1 MDLSS
6 LSNLTTAAQALSNLI
21 LVSPQRTVGYQ
32 PQNAPS
38 FKKETSVPPPAI
50 LFNYEG
56 EQAVQLSSDITDHYI
71 ENNTAIQDQVALRPE
86 SITTNGFIGELND
99 VAPAALKPI
108 QQLAQKLVNISGY
121 VPQLSVSAQLAYNN
135 AFLAYQVGAS
145 LVNSAVS
152 SWSSITGTGGQSVI
166 NGAGITPQP
175 NQTKQQIYFQQF
187 YGYWKNRTLFTIQT
201 PWAIFQDMAI
211 QNLRAVQ
218 DAETR
223 VITDF
228 EVTFKIMRFASTL
241 STPNVLN
248 SNNFQGRGK
257 YQSSS
262 VVDLGASSLEPS
274 SASFLSSAVGG

>member
-1 MDLSS
+1 MDLSGI
-6 LSNLTTAAQALSNLI
+6 SNFTTAATALSNLI
-21 LVSPQRTVGYQ
+21 LVSPQKTVGYQ

-56 EQAVQLSSDITDHYI
+56 EQSVALSSDITDHYI
-71 ENNTAIQDQVALRPE
+71 ENNTAIQDQIALRPE
-86 SITTNGFIGELND
+86 IITTNGFIGELND

-108 QQLAQKLVNISGY
+108 QQLAQKLVTIGAY
-121 VPQLSVSAQLAYNN
+121 TPQLSATAQLAYNE
-135 AFLAYQVGAS
+135 AFFAYQIGAN

-152 SWSSITGTGGQSVI
+152 SWSSITGSGGQSVI
-166 NGAGITPQP
+166 NGSGITPQP

-211 QNLRAVQ
+211 QSLRAVQ

-228 EVTFKIMRFASTL
+228 EVTFKLMRFAATL
-241 STPNVLN
+241 STPNTLN

-262 VVDLGASSLEPS
+262 VVDLGTSALEPS
-274 SASFLSSAVGG
+274 STSFLSAVA